1 MDSQSDLNDEQAAKA
16 ENENSDRPRRRE
28 KRKKTLGNEERKR
41 IVKWAIGQSLIKL
54 DPRHTIKN
62 PVMFV
67 VEVGSSITT
76 LLFFQ
81 ALFGQGDAPAAFIGL
96 ISVWLWFTVIFRCEL
111 LRSLGRGKRKG
122 PSGGAPKDA
131 NDHHR
136 Q

>member
-67 VEVGSSITT
+67 VEVGEFNHHLTFLSGS
-76 LLFFQ
+76 
-81 ALFGQGDAPAAFIGL
+81 
-96 ISVWLWFTVIFRCEL
+96 
-111 LRSLGRGKRKG
+111 LRSR
-122 PSGGAPKDA
+122 
-131 NDHHR
+131 
-136 Q
+136 